1 MREGVGE
8 ARPCPLCGGRGA
20 APAFYP
26 PLVRCGGCGLVFRL
40 EFGAR
45 HGRADDDQWV
55 QARRGRLYD
64 EFLARYRPVPGRS
77 HLLDVG
83 CGTGEF
89 LRQAREAGWDV
100 LGAEIAQEAVR
111 AAHAAGL
118 QVRVGSLV
126 TLGLPEASFNVVTFW
141 DVLDLVPDPVEQA
154 REARRL
160 LVPGGV
166 LLLRVR
172 NLTFHSAVYRLSRLV
187 GRWPRLA
194 LPLKKQYVFHHLS
207 FNSRTLRRTLA
218 EAGFRRIEIANSAPT
233 WGDPYRALPRGG
245 DRLLQIAKRFVSG
258 LARVIAAATAG
269 RVLVGPSLVARAVK
283 E

>member
-1 MREGVGE
+1 MRERVGE

-20 APAFYP
+20 VPAFYP
-26 PLVRCGGCGLVFRL
+26 PLVRCGECGLVFRL

-45 HGRADDDQWV
+45 HGRADDAQWV
-55 QARRGRLYD
+55 QARRGRLYG
-64 EFLARYRPVPGRS
+64 EFLARYRPVPGRN

-100 LGAEIAQEAVR
+100 LGVEIAQEAVR

-126 TLGLPEASFNVVTFW
+126 ALGLPEASFDVVTFW
-141 DVLDLVPDPVEQA
+141 DVLDFVPDPVEQA
-154 REARRL
+154 REAKRL

-166 LLLRVR
+166 LVLRVR

-187 GRWPRLA
+187 GWWPRLA
-194 LPLKKQYVFHHLS
+194 LPLERQYVFHQVS
-207 FNSRTLRRTLA
+207 FDARTLRRTLA

-233 WGDPYRALPRGG
+233 WGDPYRTLPRGG
-245 DRLLQIAKRFVSG
+245 DRLLQIAKRFVAG
-258 LARVIAAATAG
+258 LAWVIAAATAG
-269 RVLVGPSLVARAVK
+269 RMLVGTSLVARAVK
-283 E
+283 G